1 MPDEV
6 LRMPL
11 DYDSLAVGDR
21 LPAFSVQPTIR
32 NAVMYAAA
40 MWEFQR
46 IHYDHEWA
54 REQEGLPGAVV
65 QGPVLGNY
73 LAQAVAHWTGPDA
86 VLKRLEWR
94 NHGLVAFGDTV
105 NCEGT
110 LAAKRREARAQSG
123 AGVPVLEYSLALVN
137 QRGEKVLSGT
147 ARVELGS
154 DAGVQGLR
162 S

>member
-1 MPDEV
+1 MS
-6 LRMPL
+6 L
-11 DYDSLAVGDR
+11 DYDSVTVGDR
-21 LPAFSVQPTIR
+21 LPVFMVQPTIR

-54 REQEGLPGAVV
+54 RDQEGLPGAVV

-86 VLKRLEWR
+86 ALKHLEWR

-110 LAAKRREARAQSG
+110 VTAKHREGSAMTANDG
-123 AGVPVLEYSLALVN
+123 DGVPVLEYALALVN

-147 ARVELGS
+147 ARVELRPASG
-154 DAGVQGLR
+154 ATGAHA
-162 S
+162 